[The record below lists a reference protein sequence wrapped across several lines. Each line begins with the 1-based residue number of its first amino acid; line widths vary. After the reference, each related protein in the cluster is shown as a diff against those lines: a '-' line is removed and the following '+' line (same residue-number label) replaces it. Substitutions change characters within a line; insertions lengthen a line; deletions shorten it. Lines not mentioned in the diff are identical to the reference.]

1 MGGGKGPISRD
12 QGRSGKAER
21 EWGVSCDTDGP
32 GYGDRWGQF
41 FPMDGLLSPLPASG
55 TPVAYLL
62 HGCPELALEV
72 VHVHL
77 DAHSCREQEGG
88 GQGQMN
94 VWEGRR

>member
-1 MGGGKGPISRD
+1 
-12 QGRSGKAER
+12 
-21 EWGVSCDTDGP
+21 
-32 GYGDRWGQF
+32 
-41 FPMDGLLSPLPASG
+41 MDGLLSPLPASG